1 MHTGGM
7 STVEQIEAAIRSL
20 PAGERERLAKD
31 LPKLFPELDGDA
43 AWDRLIH
50 DSRPRPA
57 LARLLDE
64 AEAAV
69 AEDPAR
75 FPATNDDEFKRRS

>member
-1 MHTGGM
+1 M
-7 STVEQIEAAIRSL
+7 STVEQIEAAIRAL
-20 PAGERERLAKD
+20 PVGERDRLARD

-50 DSRPRPA
+50 DPRPRPA
-57 LARLLDE
+57 LSRLLDE

-75 FPATNDDEFKRRS
+75 YPETSDDEFKRRS